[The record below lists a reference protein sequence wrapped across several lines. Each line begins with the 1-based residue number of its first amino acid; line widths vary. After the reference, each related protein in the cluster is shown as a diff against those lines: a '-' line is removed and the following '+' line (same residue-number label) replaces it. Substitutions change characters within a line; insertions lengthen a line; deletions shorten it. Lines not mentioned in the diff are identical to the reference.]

1 MFTHLYVFA
10 ILACSASVRAIDD
23 RDGAPTDTVY
33 LDDYSVEE
41 VSTWLAQQKLDYA
54 FADSF
59 RQMQYDGDM
68 LVHFLRP
75 EDVDPT
81 DFPRATKAHFKK
93 LFNRIQ
99 AAAKPSSSSSSASS
113 SSSDVNQQ
121 QQYEVGASGTARR
134 RQLGSTN
141 SAPAMSGSGIRIRS
155 NESYITL
162 GEQGD
167 VTLRTFRIS

>member
-23 RDGAPTDTVY
+23 RDGAPTTDTVY

-75 EDVDPT
+75 EDVDPA
-81 DFPRATKAHFKK
+81 DFPRATKAHFAK

-99 AAAKPSSSSSSASS
+99 SAAKPPSTSNA
-113 SSSDVNQQ
+113 DQ
-121 QQYEVGASGTARR
+121 QQYEVGASGATSR
-134 RQLGSTN
+134 RQLGTTS

-155 NESYITL
+155 N
-162 GEQGD
+162 
-167 VTLRTFRIS
+167 